1 MLRAMKKFILIVIMC
16 VIPANIKAETEVYF
30 TPSKDCENLIISEI
44 QQAQKNIDI
53 AIYSFTHKRIA
64 KALIKAHKNGISIR
78 LLAQKSGKDSKA
90 IALFNRGL
98 DVQVNNKY
106 SYLHDKFAIFDNA
119 RVITGS
125 YNWTRHASNNNS
137 ENCLLIKKED
147 KTIKAY
153 QDRFI
158 KLWQEN
164 NKEESNNW
172 LLKQTSLK

>member
-1 MLRAMKKFILIVIMC
+1 M
-16 VIPANIKAETEVYF
+16 
-30 TPSKDCENLIISEI
+30 
-44 QQAQKNIDI
+44 
-53 AIYSFTHKRIA
+53 
-64 KALIKAHKNGISIR
+64 
-78 LLAQKSGKDSKA
+78 
-90 IALFNRGL
+90 